1 MIAAIYDL
9 LYLLPMC
16 IVAMIAASQYM
27 PFPAQPILPYILM
40 AVVFTVALCLAHWKN
55 RLKFFLPVIVIISA
69 GVPVL
74 LQPADDRVAFMFA
87 NIWVAWVTVVVSLSF
102 IIGRLILSNKWTK
115 RVFAVLIIAA
125 LFVIMWMHMEIPKI
139 AVALSFFPALLIL
152 AEEIQRAWKKSG
164 YTDPVKHLVCIS
176 PFIALTT
183 ILVFVAPAPDEPYS
197 WDMVVKLWQKASEGI
212 ELSFRFLHSEDED
225 FCAQAGFSENTVMTG
240 EVNDDVNEIMEMR
253 TPKGVNGV
261 VYLTGSVSDTFNGR
275 GWETVHTPDAAERMF
290 DVLETRAAAEAKDS
304 KHFTYYVKK
313 TDIGLKYLRFNT
325 RHVFAPLKTVFSG
338 YETGD
343 VSFEDKDGG
352 LISYKS
358 LGYNTEYELSFYRL
372 NRGNEVFDEL
382 ANEPVSFDEETWDK
396 VRRTVV
402 PDSGIFKG
410 DKAEVDT
417 SFAAYKE
424 YKKTISEN
432 YLPETE
438 VSEKTRAFLDEL
450 MEGAETDYEKLL
462 RIEYV
467 LGDMEYNKNP
477 GALPQDVD
485 TASEFLDYFLFN
497 SQTGYCVHYATA
509 FVLLARAEGIPARYA
524 QGYYV
529 KHYDTELTIVKNS
542 MSHAWAEAYIDG
554 VGWISFEPTPGKR
567 HLDKWR
573 SSGGSNAEDTGSEGH
588 KEALMEEAKPEI
600 EEEPVP
606 LEENISIDPKQ
617 VLMVVIPF
625 VTLIVLLVLFIALAR
640 VIAALRYRRMK
651 DTEKFRVMCR
661 KNLTIL
667 SMIGFERGAY
677 ETLEELKGK
686 VGESVPPEHMG
697 FIKGYEKLL
706 YAEKE
711 PRTDELRGAEL
722 AYRYLLGLLKEK
734 KGKRYIFYR
743 LRL

>member
-40 AVVFTVALCLAHWKN
+40 AVVFAVALCLAHWKN
-55 RLKFFLPVIVIISA
+55 RLKYFLPVMVIISVS
-69 GVPVL
+69 VPVL

-125 LFVIMWMHMEIPKI
+125 LFVIMWMHIEVPKI

-152 AEEIQRAWKKSG
+152 AEEIQRAWKKVG
-164 YTDPVKHLVCIS
+164 YTDPVKHLVFIS

-225 FCAQAGFSENTVMTG
+225 FRAQTGFAENTTMSG
-240 EVNDDVNEIMEMR
+240 ELQDEVSEIMEMK

-261 VYLTGSVSDTFNGR
+261 VYLAGSVCDTFTGR
-275 GWETVHTPDAAERMF
+275 GWETGHTPDAAERMF
-290 DVLETRAAAEAKDS
+290 DVLETRTAAEAKDS
-304 KHFTYYVKK
+304 KHFTDYVRK

-325 RHVFAPLKTVFSG
+325 RYVFAPLKTVLAG
-338 YETGD
+338 NEIGD
-343 VSFEDKDGG
+343 VSFDDRDGG
-352 LISYKS
+352 LISDKA
-358 LGYNTEYELSFYRL
+358 LGYNTEYDLSFYRL

-382 ANEPVSFDEETWDK
+382 ANEPVPIDEETWDK
-396 VRRTVV
+396 VRRVVV
-402 PDSGIFKG
+402 PESGIFKG
-410 DKAEVDT
+410 DKAEYDT

-424 YKKTISEN
+424 YKKSISKN

-438 VSEKTRAFLDEL
+438 VSEKTREFLDEL
-450 MEGAETDYEKLL
+450 TEGAESDYEKLS

-467 LGDMEYNKNP
+467 LGDMDYNKNP
-477 GALPQDVD
+477 GPLPKDVD
-485 TASEFLDYFLFN
+485 SSSEFLDYFLFN

-509 FVLLARAEGIPARYA
+509 FVLLARAEGIPARYV

-529 KHYDTELTIVKNS
+529 KHFDTQLTIVKSS

-554 VGWISFEPTPGKR
+554 VGWVTFEPTPGKR
-567 HLDKWR
+567 LVDNWR
-573 SSGGSNAEDTGSEGH
+573 GSNDLAEDAGSGSG
-588 KEALMEEAKPEI
+588 KAALMEEAKPEI

-606 LEENISIDPKQ
+606 PKENISIDPKQ
-617 VLMVVIPF
+617 VLIVVIPF
-625 VTLIVLLVLFIALAR
+625 VTLIVLLVLFIALAHM
-640 VIAALRYRRMK
+640 ISSLRYRRLK
-651 DTEKFRVMCR
+651 DAEKFRVMCR
-661 KNLTIL
+661 KNLLIL
-667 SMIGFERGAY
+667 SMIGFDRSAY
-677 ETLEELKGK
+677 ETLEELKGR

-697 FIKGYEKLL
+697 FIKGYEKML
-706 YAEKE
+706 YAEKD

>member
-152 AEEIQRAWKKSG
+152 AEEIQRAWKKVG
-164 YTDPVKHLVCIS
+164 YTDPVKHLVFIS

-212 ELSFRFLHSEDED
+212 ELSFRFLHSGDED
-225 FCAQAGFSENTVMTG
+225 FRAQTGFAEKTAMSG
-240 EVNDDVNEIMEMR
+240 ELQDEVSEIMEMK

-261 VYLTGSVSDTFNGR
+261 VYLSGSVCDTFTGR
-275 GWETVHTPDAAERMF
+275 VWETVHTPDAVERMF
-290 DVLETRAAAEAKDS
+290 DVLETRTVAEAKDS
-304 KHFTYYVKK
+304 KHFTDYVRK

-325 RHVFAPLKTVFSG
+325 RYVFAPSKTVLAG
-338 YETGD
+338 NEIGD
-343 VSFEDKDGG
+343 VTFDNKDGG
-352 LISYKS
+352 LISDKA
-358 LGYNTEYELSFYRL
+358 LGYNTEYDLSFYRL

-382 ANEPVSFDEETWDK
+382 ANEPVPIDEETWDK
-396 VRRTVV
+396 VRRVVV
-402 PDSGIFKG
+402 PESGIFKG
-410 DKAEVDT
+410 DKAEYDT

-424 YKKTISEN
+424 YKKSISKN

-438 VSEKTRAFLDEL
+438 VSEKTREFLDEL
-450 MEGAETDYEKLL
+450 MEGAETDYEKLS

-467 LGDMEYNKNP
+467 LGDMDYNKNP
-477 GALPQDVD
+477 GSLPKDVD
-485 TASEFLDYFLFN
+485 SSSEFLDYFLFN

-509 FVLLARAEGIPARYA
+509 FVLLARAEGIPARYV

-529 KHYDTELTIVKNS
+529 KHFDTQLTIVKSS

-554 VGWISFEPTPGKR
+554 VGWVTFEPTPGKR
-567 HLDKWR
+567 LVDNWR
-573 SSGGSNAEDTGSEGH
+573 GSNDPAEDAGSGSG
-588 KEALMEEAKPEI
+588 KAALMEEAKPEI

-606 LEENISIDPKQ
+606 LEENISINPEQ

-640 VIAALRYRRMK
+640 VIAALRYRRLK
-651 DTEKFRVMCR
+651 DSEKFRVMCR
-661 KNLTIL
+661 KNLLIL
-667 SMIGFERGAY
+667 SMIGFDRSAY

-697 FIKGYEKLL
+697 FIKGYEKML
-706 YAEKE
+706 YAEKD